1 MNAIIRPSKSIW
13 LTFDQIDFPANAR
26 PTNATD
32 VVALVSSIRTIGL
45 QVPLTV
51 IERDGRYLL
60 IAGRHRLEAL
70 RVIGEERVPVRV
82 ADFDDIEARLWSISE
97 NLHRTELTALQ
108 RSEQIAEFARLVKE
122 RQETAQLA
130 HPGETAQLG
139 PPERYEQRGDRLAA
153 RELGVTRQEIQRSQ
167 AIAALPADVK
177 ARAADLGLDDNQS
190 ALLQAAKAPTPQAQV
205 ATLERRA
212 ERAPERPAESTAKPL
227 RDLIGISGGELARWI
242 KITSPN
248 DRPHVIRVLRVA
260 ADILEDAR

>member
-1 MNAIIRPSKSIW
+1 MNAIIRTLRSRNW
-13 LTFDQIDFPANAR
+13 LHVRPDRLPRQGA

-108 RSEQIAEFARLVKE
+108 RSEQIAEFARLMKE
-122 RQETAQLA
+122 RQGTAQ
-130 HPGETAQLG
+130 TC
-139 PPERYEQRGDRLAA
+139 
-153 RELGVTRQEIQRSQ
+153 
-167 AIAALPADVK
+167 
-177 ARAADLGLDDNQS
+177 
-190 ALLQAAKAPTPQAQV
+190 ALLAGNGPTW
-205 ATLERRA
+205 
-212 ERAPERPAESTAKPL
+212 ST
-227 RDLIGISGGELARWI
+227 
-242 KITSPN
+242 
-248 DRPHVIRVLRVA
+248 
-260 ADILEDAR
+260 

>member
-1 MNAIIRPSKSIW
+1 MNAIIRPSVSKW
-13 LTFDQIDFPANAR
+13 LTFDQIDLPANAR

-108 RSEQIAEFARLVKE
+108 RAEQIAEFAKLTKE
-122 RQETAQLA
+122 RWRPRSRLRPTNRRRGLSSNISRWAGKCRGPSKREFLRKLHRKCRGVGPRAAIASQLA
-130 HPGETAQLG
+130 SSASPGRKSG
-139 PPERYEQRGDRLAA
+139 A
-153 RELGVTRQEIQRSQ
+153 RRPSQ
-167 AIAALPADVK
+167 PC
-177 ARAADLGLDDNQS
+177 RM
-190 ALLQAAKAPTPQAQV
+190 
-205 ATLERRA
+205 R
-212 ERAPERPAESTAKPL
+212 
-227 RDLIGISGGELARWI
+227 
-242 KITSPN
+242 
-248 DRPHVIRVLRVA
+248 
-260 ADILEDAR
+260 